1 MAKRNSATN
10 NSGSNKN
17 KNSKSEPESDETS
30 SDNQMNASADAE
42 SPESGEHDVD
52 VDDEE
57 AAALA
62 AQYSDEESDAGE
74 GEEEAE
80 TAAPTEGAAASNEAK
95 PIDKRTLPKGPRPV
109 YFICSAFVMNAPQDL
124 KEHGIKRGD
133 SGVVQKQISV
143 TMPAKAK
150 DFFDVKK
157 AHQEAI
163 SIFEKEFGVK
173 PSAVSAPVYTY
184 LGEKA
189 KPSKPRE
196 SVKFDENFTFTGERS
211 TAIHVVKDIPW
222 KVLIQHTDR
231 EGEVFAMYQGIAEP
245 MPEGKKKPQTPPARG
260 LRISALRDIK
270 PLVKTQPPATA

>member
-1 MAKRNSATN
+1 MAKKRNSN
-10 NSGSNKN
+10 NGTSNSDTKN
-17 KNSKSEPESDETS
+17 EKTESETS
-30 SDNQMNASADAE
+30 TEIQRNAD
-42 SPESGEHDVD
+42 SGANDD

-62 AQYSDEESDAGE
+62 TQYSDESE
-74 GEEEAE
+74 GADEEEAE
-80 TAAPTEGAAASNEAK
+80 TPADGATAATDETK

-109 YFICSAFVMNAPQDL
+109 YFICSAFVMNALQEL
-124 KEHGIKRGD
+124 KGHGIKRGD

-143 TMPAKAK
+143 TMPPKAK

-173 PSAVSAPVYTY
+173 PSEVSAPVYTY

-189 KPSKPRE
+189 KPSKRRE

-231 EGEVFAMYQGIAEP
+231 DGEVFAMYQGIAASL
-245 MPEGKKKPQTPPARG
+245 PEGKKKPQTPPARG

-270 PLVKTQPPATA
+270 PLAKTQQPATA